1 MEQTSNDNVFECSTF
16 IDIEIAH
23 YKNRGKSMG
32 LIQTCS
38 GITHGRVLGMGL
50 GLKLV
55 SHACS
60 ENGGKRAG
68 RGGGRISLV
77 ARTLIYDNYWYFLM
91 ISRHLSE
98 IIMLLGD
105 HTHTPPPPPTPPP
118 PSPQPVCLH
127 FLDTGDKLYFPP
139 SLLGWV

>member
-23 YKNRGKSMG
+23 YKNRGKSIG

-38 GITHGRVLGMGL
+38 GITHGRVPGMGL

-60 ENGGKRAG
+60 ENGGKRG
-68 RGGGRISLV
+68 GSGGGGRISLV

-91 ISRHLSE
+91 ISRHLRE
-98 IIMLLGD
+98 IIRA
-105 HTHTPPPPPTPPP
+105 
-118 PSPQPVCLH
+118 
-127 FLDTGDKLYFPP
+127 
-139 SLLGWV
+139 

>member
-16 IDIEIAH
+16 VDIEIAH
-23 YKNRGKSMG
+23 YMYKNRGKSIG

-38 GITHGRVLGMGL
+38 GITHGRVPGMGL

-60 ENGGKRAG
+60 ENGGKRVG

-91 ISRHLSE
+91 ISRHLRE
-98 IIMLLGD
+98 IIRA
-105 HTHTPPPPPTPPP
+105 
-118 PSPQPVCLH
+118 
-127 FLDTGDKLYFPP
+127 
-139 SLLGWV
+139 